1 MSAVCRGSGEATL
14 RLPLLLPFLLLLLIY
29 LLLDNSREEHRA
41 CLASARPSIN
51 RLHLCAEFLTAMD
64 SCDTE
69 RLIVH
74 QDGSTAT
81 AATASI
87 TASGGSG
94 GGTASDT
101 ASTASTTS
109 TRQQPSL
116 LRLRRNTVYNNYH
129 VIFLIRMHY
138 SPVLTCFRLFT
149 RSDNEF
155 QISFL

>member
-1 MSAVCRGSGEATL
+1 MSEKLGRCGRQNMLWPYQKIWDWDLIFGRAVKAISSPGVRSPC
-14 RLPLLLPFLLLLLIY
+14 
-29 LLLDNSREEHRA
+29 
-41 CLASARPSIN
+41 
-51 RLHLCAEFLTAMD
+51 LTAMD

-87 TASGGSG
+87 TASGGGSG
-94 GGTASDT
+94 GGAAS
-101 ASTASTTS
+101 ATASTTS

-129 VIFLIRMHY
+129 VIFLIRMY
-138 SPVLTCFRLFT
+138 CIYLLIGCSPDLTTNSKLRFY
-149 RSDNEF
+149 EF
-155 QISFL
+155 

>member
-1 MSAVCRGSGEATL
+1 MQGVGGDATL
-14 RLPLLLPFLLLLLIY
+14 RLSLLLPFLLLLLLLIY
-29 LLLDNSREEHRA
+29 LLLDNSREKQAGLLVGIE
-41 CLASARPSIN
+41 ARPSIN

-81 AATASI
+81 ATAASI
-87 TASGGSG
+87 TASGAGSG
-94 GGTASDT
+94 GGTASAA

-116 LRLRRNTVYNNYH
+116 LRLRRNTVYNN
-129 VIFLIRMHY
+129 
-138 SPVLTCFRLFT
+138 
-149 RSDNEF
+149 
-155 QISFL
+155 

>member
-1 MSAVCRGSGEATL
+1 ME
-14 RLPLLLPFLLLLLIY
+14 
-29 LLLDNSREEHRA
+29 
-41 CLASARPSIN
+41 ARPSIN

-81 AATASI
+81 AVTASI
-87 TASGGSG
+87 TASGGGSG
-94 GGTASDT
+94 GGAAS
-101 ASTASTTS
+101 ATASTTS

-129 VIFLIRMHY
+129 VIFLIRMYY
-138 SPVLTCFRLFT
+138 SQLYLLALGCSLDPTTNSRFRFMSFNYFLA
-149 RSDNEF
+149 RSPLVE
-155 QISFL
+155 QMGFLE